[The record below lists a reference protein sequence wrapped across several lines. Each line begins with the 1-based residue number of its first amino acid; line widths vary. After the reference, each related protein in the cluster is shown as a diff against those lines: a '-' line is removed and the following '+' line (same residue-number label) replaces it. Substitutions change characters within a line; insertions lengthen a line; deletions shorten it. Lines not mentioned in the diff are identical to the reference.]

1 LASAIDV
8 VVGRSF
14 TTDQNG
20 CYEMGESLCRP
31 LGR

>member
-1 LASAIDV
+1 LASV